1 MFWPQTKNY
10 ISAVT
15 QLHLWIDDTWAAC
28 RSTSRPLRNGM
39 ECFTGYLEQF
49 VFDDGLLGRLMLHS
63 LALSLMKQLAAAKA
77 DVQFPA

>member
-1 MFWPQTKNY
+1 
-10 ISAVT
+10 
-15 QLHLWIDDTWAAC
+15 
-28 RSTSRPLRNGM
+28 M